1 LFLLERPVGS
11 EGIGGMIFFLAG
23 VIVAVVVLRAD
34 LLRRR
39 ISLLQL
45 VRGHFLTLLDV
56 VCTALTIGIVA
67 DLVVFLAPD
76 VFADRAVPLDSPV
89 TWAILAGILIFAFL
103 WKEGRRQAQFQR
115 PSGILASEWLIL
127 GGAYQLIASFISSV
141 SEWRGV
147 SQDLDAR
154 IAYIAAM
161 AAGGILLAVIVP
173 PFLKGYEGHRV
184 IGHLAQQTETVQA
197 EYTPPTWE
205 CPNPE
210 RWHMADSVST
220 ELEVIEF
227 LKALV
232 VAMKPQL
239 IVETGT
245 FLGYSTIKMAEG
257 LKANGFGRIIT
268 IEYDPEIF
276 AKAKERIEAS
286 GLGRWIENRLESSVE
301 TRIEGKIDILFSDSK
316 LAIREEEIRRL
327 LPQVDPRGLILI
339 HDASS
344 QYKSVR
350 EFALRMEQEG
360 LISTVL
366 LSTPRGLVIAQKHDG
381 RK

>member
-1 LFLLERPVGS
+1 
-11 EGIGGMIFFLAG
+11 
-23 VIVAVVVLRAD
+23 
-34 LLRRR
+34 
-39 ISLLQL
+39 
-45 VRGHFLTLLDV
+45 
-56 VCTALTIGIVA
+56 
-67 DLVVFLAPD
+67 
-76 VFADRAVPLDSPV
+76 
-89 TWAILAGILIFAFL
+89 
-103 WKEGRRQAQFQR
+103 
-115 PSGILASEWLIL
+115 
-127 GGAYQLIASFISSV
+127 
-141 SEWRGV
+141 
-147 SQDLDAR
+147 
-154 IAYIAAM
+154 
-161 AAGGILLAVIVP
+161 
-173 PFLKGYEGHRV
+173 
-184 IGHLAQQTETVQA
+184 
-197 EYTPPTWE
+197 
-205 CPNPE
+205 
-210 RWHMADSVST
+210 
-220 ELEVIEF
+220 
-227 LKALV
+227 

-286 GLGRWIENRLESSVE
+286 GLGRWIENRLESSLE

-316 LAIREEEIRRL
+316 LAIREAEIRRL

-350 EFALRMEQEG
+350 EFALRMEVEG